1 MLAEASMDRI
11 RGTQD
16 KLKNTK
22 AAPRAKDDEG
32 MPLWMVFL
40 LDRILK

>member
-11 RGTQD
+11 RGIQD

-32 MPLWMVFL
+32 MPLWMVFYL
-40 LDRILK
+40 IDF